1 MIRLFTALSIPDDV
15 KEELYGLRDSLFG
28 AKWVSKENMHLTLQF
43 IGEVSEQK
51 YHQIKEDL
59 EDIQMTSFELKLGA
73 VSRFAEKVLYTTVGE
88 SQDLLD
94 LQSMVKEKIELTTAV
109 EKKKYVPHVTLARLR
124 DTSFNAIA
132 SVIDKH
138 HDYKSRDFSVQSFG
152 LYSSKLSKSGPIYSL
167 ESEYELF

>member
-1 MIRLFTALSIPDDV
+1 
-15 KEELYGLRDSLFG
+15 
-28 AKWVSKENMHLTLQF
+28 
-43 IGEVSEQK
+43 
-51 YHQIKEDL
+51 
-59 EDIQMTSFELKLGA
+59 
-73 VSRFAEKVLYTTVGE
+73 
-88 SQDLLD
+88 
-94 LQSMVKEKIELTTAV
+94 MVKEKIELTTAV

>member
-94 LQSMVKEKIELTTAV
+94 L
-109 EKKKYVPHVTLARLR
+109 
-124 DTSFNAIA
+124 
-132 SVIDKH
+132 
-138 HDYKSRDFSVQSFG
+138 
-152 LYSSKLSKSGPIYSL
+152 
-167 ESEYELF
+167 